1 MRLMVRPSVD
11 DDAMED
17 DAEDVAAEEEDV
29 AVDNIRDD
37 QWNGN
42 ESRCP
47 IMDGELTSRWPPQ
60 LLMAVIM
67 ATIAPSFAGATAL
80 AFFRT
85 STLAMTAS
93 SIFDFDRP
101 S

>member
-17 DAEDVAAEEEDV
+17 DAEGAEKEDV
-29 AVDNIRDD
+29 SVDNIRDD

-47 IMDGELTSRWPPQ
+47 IMDGELTS
-60 LLMAVIM
+60 
-67 ATIAPSFAGATAL
+67 
-80 AFFRT
+80 
-85 STLAMTAS
+85 
-93 SIFDFDRP
+93 
-101 S
+101 

>member
-1 MRLMVRPSVD
+1 MRLMVRPSFN

-17 DAEDVAAEEEDV
+17 DAEGAEEEDV